1 MMEDA
6 SLWSVGSVSFPV
18 ILICYFLYHIIRP
31 LWKVMVNCWFCNE
44 NIRVS
49 YCSQKAFICPKCG
62 QYNGFKED
70 GDYDR
75 FIPEQKYEFLN
86 PLPEKKINK
95 NRKLVTTSGL
105 CQRCSVQ
112 QARVQSQI
120 NKFEPQNEA
129 DFDDEL
135 EVYKA
140 RLHKSYPLC
149 NGCKEVVQKK
159 LKLDQESGLNQLQIT
174 RTVSVPTSVHRYGQ
188 SSQKHFSEI
197 SEVPRRGCSRR
208 RSRAALFNCGLISN
222 CLNMLFDL
230 SQLLPYYVF
239 SSWIPFLMQHVSK
252 VILLG
257 FVLHITAVSVTHAR
271 RSLPDIVSFF
281 IWCILLFLKSN
292 EEGEKQEL
300 LLSQLSFVSI
310 QCVVSFAVTFFPRKL
325 LHRKRSNNIMQ
336 SAFSIANTPVSQCST
351 LSSHTNGNVSFSGN
365 VRDRSISS
373 RELTP
378 ARELGKL
385 FNCLSLG
392 DDLTSS
398 KGTSTLRQRRGPF
411 DSMKKPVLAE
421 PRLRIHDMQDG
432 IFLNNDMHISASRC
446 VKSFV
451 PSTMTDRR

>member
-1 MMEDA
+1 MEDA
-6 SLWSVGSVSFPV
+6 SLWSVSSVSFPV

-86 PLPEKKINK
+86 PLPEK
-95 NRKLVTTSGL
+95 SGL

-149 NGCKEVVQKK
+149 NGCKE
-159 LKLDQESGLNQLQIT
+159 ESGLNQLQIT

-271 RSLPDIVSFF
+271 RSLPDIVYLV
-281 IWCILLFLKSN
+281 IPKSN

-336 SAFSIANTPVSQCST
+336 
-351 LSSHTNGNVSFSGN
+351 
-365 VRDRSISS
+365 RSISS

-451 PSTMTDRR
+451 PSTMTAIMYGVLRVHSTGLITLLL